1 MGVHL
6 CRMTQVMNTCEPG
19 MADFSGG
26 STSEDQAMSFQVFP
40 DSHDRY
46 PKLSKRL
53 PSIVVEPTEGGEVES
68 GELRWP
74 PDDLT
79 PTEVPSE
86 SSALPPVH
94 SQTTGMKMSRA
105 GAAFLNPVLREQKP
119 GASEGPQGP
128 D

>member
-1 MGVHL
+1 
-6 CRMTQVMNTCEPG
+6 MTEVMNTCEPG
-19 MADFSGG
+19 MGDFSGS
-26 STSEDQAMSFQVFP
+26 STAEDQDMSFQVFP

-79 PTEVPSE
+79 STEGPSE
-86 SSALPPVH
+86 SSALPPLH
-94 SQTTGMKMSRA
+94 NQTTEEKLGLDSEDNLEM
-105 GAAFLNPVLREQKP
+105 GAATGGDSN
-119 GASEGPQGP
+119 
-128 D
+128 

>member
-1 MGVHL
+1 
-6 CRMTQVMNTCEPG
+6 MTQVMNTCEPG

-94 SQTTGMKMSRA
+94 SQTTEEKLG
-105 GAAFLNPVLREQKP
+105 LD
-119 GASEGPQGP
+119 SEDSLEMGTAIGG
-128 D
+128 DSN